1 METPLVMLLVLLAS
15 SKGKQEKPVWFPGIF
30 YHPCGCHMTKLA
42 LLVRG
47 VPDIWV
53 CSQAPLMKRLPTT
66 FCPPPDSLTPAIVY
80 KSSPNTLWLNSI
92 HTISNRDSN
101 YHELWGTSM
110 LMYDVNAITV
120 NMKVLPFR
128 EGSKNIT
135 HNCLA
140 PSPTTEKIQDYLEL
154 KAITYASFVIFHSKI
169 KQTLLPEV
177 LMDIMCYTLW
187 LCMQAQMFCRCIR
200 FSLIGLHCRT

>member
-1 METPLVMLLVLLAS
+1 
-15 SKGKQEKPVWFPGIF
+15 
-30 YHPCGCHMTKLA
+30 
-42 LLVRG
+42 
-47 VPDIWV
+47 
-53 CSQAPLMKRLPTT
+53 
-66 FCPPPDSLTPAIVY
+66 
-80 KSSPNTLWLNSI
+80 
-92 HTISNRDSN
+92 
-101 YHELWGTSM
+101 
-110 LMYDVNAITV
+110 MYDVNAITV

-200 FSLIGLHCRT
+200 FSLILVYIVEHNMSFIIIFFLLMAREREPNFTMTSRINPGPDEHG